1 MKFNIIKP
9 SEFLSE
15 VVRFYWVLESE
26 QPYTHY
32 TMADVCPELVFH
44 YKGQVDELFSNGQ
57 KVKSFTS
64 CLQGQ
69 NNKTRVFNIDS
80 SFGIFGVYFYPHAV
94 SLLFNI
100 PTIDL
105 TNQIA
110 DLNELLGQSGKE
122 LEEKIMLAK
131 NHNIRIRILEN
142 FFMQKLSV
150 NYKAQLPVF
159 GAIKTIIQNKGLVKV
174 NKIVGNYFLSER
186 QFERQFC
193 KFAGLSPKLFSR
205 IVRFHSA
212 MDQYG
217 NNSKSL
223 TKIALDCGYY
233 DQSHFIRDFKE
244 FSGLNP
250 KDFFSGNSGTT
261 KWRD

>member
-9 SEFLSE
+9 SESLLEF
-15 VVRFYWVLESE
+15 VRFYWVLESE

-44 YKGQVDELFSNGQ
+44 YKGQFDELFNNGQ
-57 KVKSFTS
+57 KLKSFS
-64 CLQGQ
+64 ACLQGQ
-69 NNKTRVFNIDS
+69 NNKTRIFNIDS
-80 SFGIFGVYFYPHAV
+80 GFGIFGVYFYPYAIP
-94 SLLFNI
+94 LLFNT
-100 PTIDL
+100 PTIDM
-105 TNQIA
+105 TNQLVN
-110 DLNELLGQSGKE
+110 LNELLGRDGKE
-122 LEEKIMLAK
+122 LEERMMLAK
-131 NHNIRIRILEN
+131 NHSIRVRILEN
-142 FFMQKLSV
+142 FFMQKLSES
-150 NYKAQLPVF
+150 YKTQLPVF
-159 GAIKTIIQNKGLVKV
+159 GTIKTIVQNKGLVKV
-174 NKIVGNYFLSER
+174 NKLVGDCSLSER

-193 KFAGLSPKLFSR
+193 RFAGFSPKLFSR

-244 FSGLNP
+244 FSGLSP
-250 KDFFSGNSGTT
+250 KNFFSGNSEATR
-261 KWRD
+261 WRD